1 MTRLL
6 LLPGLDGT
14 SALFEPF
21 IRHAPSS
28 VHVQTLE
35 YDRVDATSYEM
46 LADFVAPQ
54 LPHEDFF
61 IVAWSFSGPLALKL
75 ASRGISG
82 LRGIVLVASFA
93 WRPVRCV
100 PAWLTAL
107 PGIFSFYPMASMA
120 QALLY
125 GYSTP
130 ELRVLQSAAF
140 SKTSARALATR
151 ARMVLEVDAKNEL
164 RSCPVPLLYLRAER
178 DRVIHGRHGTMIVE
192 QAPRATLVDIP
203 GPHLCLATHP
213 RDAWAAIEPF
223 IGISPRPEI
232 TSGPA
237 PGFQ

>member
-1 MTRLL
+1 MTRLV

-14 SALFEPF
+14 NALFEPF
-21 IRHAPSS
+21 IQHAPSS

-35 YDRVDATSYEM
+35 YDHVTSYEV

-54 LPHEDFF
+54 LPDDEFF

-93 WRPVRCV
+93 WRPARYV

-130 ELRVLQSAAF
+130 ELRALQSVAF
-140 SKTSARALATR
+140 SRTSSRTLATR

-178 DRVIHGRHGTMIVE
+178 DRVVHRRHGAMIVA
-192 QAPRATLVDIP
+192 QAPHATLVDIP

-213 RDAWAAIEPF
+213 RDAWTAIEPF
-223 IGISPRPEI
+223 IGVKSE
-232 TSGPA
+232 TSA
-237 PGFQ
+237 TR